1 MTENYKPVE
10 MSKELSFYPAVILA
24 LLLTR
29 LQKDCERAK
38 KVNVEAMTFWD
49 DISRYKYDKL
59 LISSYFINDFIKT
72 MPLKN
77 KQNSVFDEINFRGSR
92 MIDSGG
98 FQVWSQNKEIPVREV
113 IDCYHRE
120 RADYGFVLDSPND
133 EIISDRLT
141 KKVIENINLML
152 KRKEELGCET
162 KIMNVMH
169 GQTIPDMNRY
179 YNDMSQFNEQLDG
192 WAVGAKPTSD
202 PILQMTS
209 FMNVHSKDETMRKHN
224 VHFLG
229 VSGTNVAPVLI
240 YLKKLKL
247 TKNITFDSTSYAQQA
262 IYGQYTN
269 PLFIRDF
276 FAFGYKNNSCIENLI
291 CNCPVCTHHTAK
303 EIMSNHFLM
312 ALHNMY
318 VYVKFIELLESFPK
332 KNLREYIMS
341 SSIFN
346 DKCKTAIDMLDFYAE
361 NDFDKTHE
369 KYKSYMSYESTQT
382 EQTKIASFDKW

>member
-152 KRKEELGCET
+152 KRKEELGFSPFHWFE
-162 KIMNVMH
+162 KVSIVEASEI
-169 GQTIPDMNRY
+169 Q
-179 YNDMSQFNEQLDG
+179 
-192 WAVGAKPTSD
+192 
-202 PILQMTS
+202 
-209 FMNVHSKDETMRKHN
+209 KDNFIFTMDDC
-224 VHFLG
+224 G
-229 VSGTNVAPVLI
+229 I
-240 YLKKLKL
+240 YL
-247 TKNITFDSTSYAQQA
+247 
-262 IYGQYTN
+262 
-269 PLFIRDF
+269 
-276 FAFGYKNNSCIENLI
+276 
-291 CNCPVCTHHTAK
+291 
-303 EIMSNHFLM
+303 
-312 ALHNMY
+312 
-318 VYVKFIELLESFPK
+318 
-332 KNLREYIMS
+332 
-341 SSIFN
+341 
-346 DKCKTAIDMLDFYAE
+346 
-361 NDFDKTHE
+361 
-369 KYKSYMSYESTQT
+369 
-382 EQTKIASFDKW
+382 AS